1 MFSFKFKK
9 TVTKTI
15 SMLVFS
21 LFALNNTVAGIN
33 YAKVVILGA
42 RSSGKSTIQE
52 LIKLVAGK
60 AIK

>member
-21 LFALNNTVAGIN
+21 LFALNNKVAGIN

-52 LIKLVAGK
+52 LI
-60 AIK
+60 